1 MVKKQIFSDA
11 ELLKL
16 SKVITQAEIK
26 TSGEIIPVIVQSS
39 SAVGHVPWVILGF
52 FMALVFVIERTWLAW
67 SWFLL
72 PTWAY
77 LVLFVIGLGLSQFL
91 AQFHWFQRVLTPN
104 EDEKMQVHRRAQLE
118 FFEGST
124 QKTKHQTGILI
135 FVSLMEHRA
144 VVLADQGISQHY
156 SQETWDEIVQ
166 ILSSEFK
173 KGKYFEGLEKAILKC
188 GQILEE
194 KLPAQDK
201 NPNEVSNRVILK

>member
-1 MVKKQIFSDA
+1 MVNKQIFSEA
-11 ELLKL
+11 ELQKL
-16 SKVITQAEIK
+16 SKVITQAESK
-26 TSGEIIPVIVQSS
+26 TSGEIVPVIVQSS

-52 FMALVFVIERTWLAW
+52 FMGLVFVMERTWLAW
-67 SWFLL
+67 SWYLL
-72 PTWAY
+72 PTWVY
-77 LVLFVIGLGLSQFL
+77 LVLFIVGLGLSQFL

-104 EDEKMQVHRRAQLE
+104 EDEEMQVLRRAELE

-156 SQETWDEIVQ
+156 SQETWDEVVQ

-173 KGKYFEGLEKAILKC
+173 KGRYYEGLEMAILRC

-194 KLPAQDK
+194 KLPACDK